1 MSYTKS
7 IHMNGEIRS
16 IIDNL
21 KEVLSG
27 NPWYGKS
34 ALILFSE
41 IDPALAHEKLN
52 DQSHSLAEL
61 LFHMVTWAEFI
72 RHRLMKDEQMD
83 EETVETLDW
92 RALDPSTHTWENGVA
107 QFTEATHTI
116 IRLLEDSSDQ
126 LLDEK
131 VDYRDY
137 NFRHLLN
144 GLVQHN
150 IYHLGQ
156 IAYVKKL
163 L

>member
-1 MSYTKS
+1 
-7 IHMNGEIRS
+7 MNSEIRS

-27 NPWYGKS
+27 SPWYGKS
-34 ALILFSE
+34 ALTLFSE
-41 IDPALAHEKLN
+41 IDPALVHQKPN

-72 RHRLMKDEQMD
+72 QHRLMKDQQMD
-83 EETVETLDW
+83 GETVEALDW
-92 RALDPSTHTWENGVA
+92 RAIDPAIHTWENGVA
-107 QFTEATHTI
+107 QFTEATNAVI
-116 IRLLEDSSDQ
+116 QLLEASSDQ
-126 LLDEK
+126 LLKEK
-131 VDYRDY
+131 VDYREY
-137 NFRHLLN
+137 NFLHLLN

-150 IYHLGQ
+150 VYHLGQ

>member
-1 MSYTKS
+1 
-7 IHMNGEIRS
+7 MNNEIRS

-34 ALILFSE
+34 VMALFDE
-41 IDPALAHEKLN
+41 IDPAIVYYKPN
-52 DQSHSLAEL
+52 DQSHSLIEL
-61 LFHMVTWAEFI
+61 LFHMVTWAEFTQ
-72 RHRLMKDEQMD
+72 HRLMKDRQMD
-83 EETVETLDW
+83 SDTVEVLDW
-92 RALDPSTHTWENGVA
+92 REIDPAIHTWENGVA
-107 QFTEATHTI
+107 QFTEATNLI
-116 IRLLEDSSDQ
+116 IQLLEASSDQ
-126 LLDEK
+126 LPDEK

-137 NFRHLLN
+137 NFRILLN

>member
-1 MSYTKS
+1 
-7 IHMNGEIRS
+7 MNDEIRS

-34 ALILFSE
+34 AMALFDE
-41 IDPALAHEKLN
+41 IDPAIVYYKPN
-52 DQSHSLAEL
+52 DQSHSLIEL
-61 LFHMVTWAEFI
+61 LYHMVTWAAFTQ
-72 RHRLMKDEQMD
+72 HRLMKDRQMD
-83 EETVETLDW
+83 SDTVQALDW
-92 RALDPSTHTWENGVA
+92 QEIDPAIHTWENGVA
-107 QFTEATHTI
+107 QFTEATNLI
-116 IRLLEDSSDQ
+116 IQLLEASSDQ
-126 LLDEK
+126 LPDEK

-137 NFRHLLN
+137 NFRILLN

>member
-1 MSYTKS
+1 MRK
-7 IHMNGEIRS
+7 
-16 IIDNL
+16 
-21 KEVLSG
+21 
-27 NPWYGKS
+27 
-34 ALILFSE
+34 
-41 IDPALAHEKLN
+41 
-52 DQSHSLAEL
+52 Q
-61 LFHMVTWAEFI
+61 
-72 RHRLMKDEQMD
+72 
-83 EETVETLDW
+83 VEALDW
-92 RALDPSTHTWENGVA
+92 RAINPAIHTWESGVA
-107 QFTEATHTI
+107 QFTEATYTI
-116 IRLLEDSSDQ
+116 IRLLEAPSEK